1 MHVRTDTGKS
11 SCFLHAELVRF
22 HPDFHDRNSQI
33 QREMMEYMHKWVQGL
48 GQKQRDI
55 LDRLSKDA
63 VRNHRNVRLAGEG
76 GAPAAEGSFAVNAA
90 HQAQQNLHG
99 YANQIPVVGSA
110 VQFVSGMQN
119 MSGHNQPPGYS
130 HHGHGHGPGP
140 AQSPSGFMGNIP
152 GMGKIGEAQAFL
164 GQFGG
169 GPGRREIYEPGYPGS
184 SPSQMPGMPSQPPS
198 HLPPTSPPS
207 HPGGDYPS
215 FPGGPSAPS
224 PYGGLNYPGS
234 PGAHAGYAPSYAP
247 PEPSTSYSGYGSSYA
262 PPSGPPPSFP
272 SGPGYPG
279 GGPGG
284 MPNAQPGGGVGIPHA
299 RPPGPPGFP
308 GADPYGGFGYND
320 PPSDRP
326 FGY

>member
-1 MHVRTDTGKS
+1 MHVCNDKDLGL
-11 SCFLHAELVRF
+11 CLLHAGFVRF

-48 GQKQRDI
+48 GSKQRDI

-76 GAPAAEGSFAVNAA
+76 GPSAAQGSFAVNAA
-90 HQAQQNLHG
+90 HQAQQNLHS

-110 VQFVSGMQN
+110 VQFASGMQD

-130 HHGHGHGPGP
+130 HHGHGHSSGPV
-140 AQSPSGFMGNIP
+140 QTPSSFMGNIP

-164 GQFGG
+164 GQFGS
-169 GPGRREIYEPGYPGS
+169 GPGRREINEPSYPGGSPGY
-184 SPSQMPGMPSQPPS
+184 MPGMPSQPTS
-198 HLPPTSPPS
+198 HMPPTSPPS
-207 HPGGDYPS
+207 HPS

-224 PYGGLNYPGS
+224 PYGGSNYPGS
-234 PGAHAGYAPSYAP
+234 PGAHTGYAPSYAP
-247 PEPSTSYSGYGSSYA
+247 PEPATGYPGYGSSYA
-262 PPSGPPPSFP
+262 SPSGPPPSFP
-272 SGPGYPG
+272 SGPGYPV

-284 MPNAQPGGGVGIPHA
+284 MPNAQPGGGVNMPHA
-299 RPPGPPGFP
+299 SPSGTPGFP